1 MTQFLRNFR
10 SSCEGGNRLITIIAF
25 TVPALFLVVKS
36 WVNTSLFLAFFIC
49 LWSGL
54 RERRKFFVD
63 RGARFWIILACLTAP
78 FLAELIAQIGR
89 GAFVFSSL
97 DGPSRTILAA
107 GIFVYL
113 STKNITNIISMLSLG
128 SAIGILL
135 VFISLQIYPEYYWDG
150 RAATYFVDPITLPCY
165 TVALLGIFLFGSWAP
180 SIDMRVN
187 LIIKLFLL
195 FLTAYIA
202 VESSSR
208 SAWVAWI
215 VLVEAYILYALRGSY
230 RNQFALQLVLIS
242 SIVATFYS
250 IDIFRE
256 RTVEAFGGLISFL
269 TEGGGQNTSTGQ
281 RLVMLL
287 VDIELVRLYPFFGL
301 PDGVMPTF
309 ADLKSLVP
317 SLTEEIYVIKTLA
330 GSHSELSGQV
340 VRKGILLGLFSLW
353 GLFFYPAYL
362 FLWKYK
368 SWMFSWKRDECIG
381 FGLLISV
388 VVSALFIQVFNLK
401 MTMSF
406 YSLVMSLI
414 LAHFHRQLELQEE
427 NRFNIKTL

>member
-1 MTQFLRNFR
+1 
-10 SSCEGGNRLITIIAF
+10 
-25 TVPALFLVVKS
+25 
-36 WVNTSLFLAFFIC
+36 
-49 LWSGL
+49 
-54 RERRKFFVD
+54 
-63 RGARFWIILACLTAP
+63 
-78 FLAELIAQIGR
+78 
-89 GAFVFSSL
+89 
-97 DGPSRTILAA
+97 
-107 GIFVYL
+107 
-113 STKNITNIISMLSLG
+113 
-128 SAIGILL
+128 
-135 VFISLQIYPEYYWDG
+135 
-150 RAATYFVDPITLPCY
+150 
-165 TVALLGIFLFGSWAP
+165 
-180 SIDMRVN
+180 
-187 LIIKLFLL
+187 
-195 FLTAYIA
+195 
-202 VESSSR
+202 
-208 SAWVAWI
+208 
-215 VLVEAYILYALRGSY
+215 
-230 RNQFALQLVLIS
+230 
-242 SIVATFYS
+242 
-250 IDIFRE
+250 
-256 RTVEAFGGLISFL
+256 
-269 TEGGGQNTSTGQ
+269 
-281 RLVMLL
+281 MLL